1 MLGDLQVELVRI
13 RHEVSA
19 LMEETNPALK
29 RRAEMILVTVWLGVI
44 ELRIRAA
51 QDPEKRRE
59 LINDFWRRRNTIE
72 KIIAGYRRN
81 LKEGEL
87 HPEQEPR
94 RAVP

>member
-13 RHEVSA
+13 RHEVVA
-19 LMEETNPALK
+19 IMEAANPALK
-29 RRAEMILVTVWLGVI
+29 RRTEMILATVWLGVL

-59 LINDFWRRRNTIE
+59 LTNDFWRRRNTIE

-94 RAVP
+94 RALP

>member
-1 MLGDLQVELVRI
+1 MLYDLQVELERI
-13 RHEVSA
+13 RHEVVA
-19 LMEETNPALK
+19 VMEEGRPSLK
-29 RRAEMILVTVWLGVI
+29 GSAEMILATVWLGVL

-81 LKEGEL
+81 LKEGDL

>member
-1 MLGDLQVELVRI
+1 VLGDLQVELVRI

-19 LMEETNPALK
+19 LMEEASPALK
-29 RRAEMILVTVWLGVI
+29 RRTEMIIATIRLGVL

-59 LINDFWRRRNTIE
+59 LTNDFWRRRNTIE

-81 LKEGEL
+81 LKGGEL
-87 HPEQEPR
+87 HPKQEPR
-94 RAVP
+94 RALP

>member
-19 LMEETNPALK
+19 LMEEASPALK
-29 RRAEMILVTVWLGVI
+29 RRTEMILATVWLGVL
-44 ELRIRAA
+44 ELRIRAT

-59 LINDFWRRRNTIE
+59 LINEFWRGRNTVE
-72 KIIAGYRRN
+72 KAIRACRKKAG
-81 LKEGEL
+81 EEDL

-94 RAVP
+94 RALS